1 MIFLPFL
8 RFQQVFKNDNVEII
22 DDYAHHPSEIKATLK
37 AAKEYA
43 LKSSKERVVA
53 IFQPHRYT
61 RLKALFEDFLN
72 SFDEA
77 DLLIV
82 LDVFSAG
89 DIKDTEYNSETFVET
104 FKSKYPKIAE
114 NVVYLGGK
122 IDEIPDIVKEYIKD
136 GDIVLTLGA
145 GDVTKLGKLLGE
157 RL

>member
-1 MIFLPFL
+1 MLF
-8 RFQQVFKNDNVEII
+8 R
-22 DDYAHHPSEIKATLK
+22 S
-37 AAKEYA
+37 
-43 LKSSKERVVA
+43 
-53 IFQPHRYT
+53 
-61 RLKALFEDFLN
+61 ALFEDFLN